1 LSLFDSG
8 VLLEIDEKRI
18 MKIQIY
24 YPYANS
30 HEEIEKEKRI
40 TEHKHGLNAD
50 RLEEQAP
57 FTLDL
62 IYHRRKPRA
71 AALISLLVP
80 GFGGLGQLLLG
91 QETKAGILLI
101 MEWFILMPIGIAI
114 KSLPYLLLSFHLLLA
129 LDAWIL
135 AGRLLKGETL
145 EKWEWFWER
154 QSER

>member
-1 LSLFDSG
+1 
-8 VLLEIDEKRI
+8 

-24 YPYANS
+24 YLDANS
-30 HEEIEKEKRI
+30 HEEIKKEKRI
-40 TEHKHGLNAD
+40 TEHKHVFNAD
-50 RLEEQAP
+50 PREELAP
-57 FTLDL
+57 FTLDF
-62 IYHRRKPRA
+62 IYHRRQPRA

-91 QETKAGILLI
+91 QETKAGSLLI
-101 MEWFILMPIGIAI
+101 TEWFILMPIGIAT

-129 LDAWIL
+129 LDAWVL
-135 AGRLLKGETL
+135 AGRLQKRETL